1 MTYSDLLWPIVTL
14 CSLSTQ
20 QKLELQYAYVLC
32 VGVFVLV
39 NSPKLNYQWP
49 PAVITFSYF
58 VRLMHI
64 IAQIFRNGAPKRIC
78 SHTTHA
84 FHFSIV
90 SRDFGWP
97 DDPPTQWTP
106 RNRRRSFWDKSKRS
120 KFWKELDDLISLKNE
135 KSSLKN
141 EFKVAAWNK
150 QRWNGS
156 QVNFWDV
163 KRRVF

>member
-1 MTYSDLLWPIVTL
+1 MTL

-20 QKLELQYAYVLC
+20 QKLELQYAYVLF

-39 NSPKLNYQWP
+39 NSPTLNYQWP

-58 VRLMHI
+58 VCFMHI

-97 DDPPTQWTP
+97 DDPPTQWPPEIVGVVFEIKQALEVLKGTW
-106 RNRRRSFWDKSKRS
+106 RFYNVEKR
-120 KFWKELDDLISLKNE
+120 